1 LTGPENPKSI
11 AKKPLVT
18 ANLLKEIFSQF
29 VHEYM
34 GASSMTAEERKE
46 ELNERLT
53 EALSEW
59 FGRQIVRP

>member
-1 LTGPENPKSI
+1 MAANP
-11 AKKPLVT
+11 
-18 ANLLKEIFSQF
+18 LKENFLSRF
-29 VHEYM
+29 VRGYM
-34 GASSMTAEERKE
+34 GASSMTAEEREE